1 MTAREPIRAVPAT
14 PSTLAI
20 DIGASGLKAS
30 VLDSCGAMVVDR
42 VRVATAYPCPPEALV
57 AALLALVAP
66 LPDFDRVAVG
76 FPGLVRAGKIL
87 SASNFA
93 TVAGPGSKVSRKLA
107 SAWDRFDLASAL
119 EAAFSR
125 PTRVVNDADMQGFAV
140 IAGRGLELVVTLGTG
155 FGTAVFVD
163 GRLFPHL
170 EISHHPFHRKK
181 TYDQALGDAG
191 RRRVGSK
198 KWNQQVRRALRTLD
212 SLFYYDAV
220 YVGGG
225 NSSRVRVELGPKAT
239 LVDNSAGLRGGIR
252 LWDRAAAPLESEE

>member
-1 MTAREPIRAVPAT
+1 
-14 PSTLAI
+14 
-20 DIGASGLKAS
+20 
-30 VLDSCGAMVVDR
+30 
-42 VRVATAYPCPPEALV
+42 
-57 AALLALVAP
+57 
-66 LPDFDRVAVG
+66 
-76 FPGLVRAGKIL
+76 
-87 SASNFA
+87 
-93 TVAGPGSKVSRKLA
+93 VSRKLT
-107 SAWDRFDLASAL
+107 SAWDRFDLASVL

-125 PTRVVNDADMQGFAV
+125 PTRVINDADMQGFAV

-170 EISHHPFHRKK
+170 EISHHPFHRKE

-225 NSSRVRVELGPKAT
+225 NSSRVRVDLGPKAS
-239 LVDNSAGLRGGIR
+239 LVDNSAGIRGGIR
-252 LWDRAAAPLESEE
+252 LWDRTAAPLESEE